1 MRNCKPTK
9 LSVWLA
15 VLLPAIALG
24 QQAAP
29 GPQTEK
35 VQSAQYA
42 KIVYVDVAQGKE
54 TGDGSRTAPWKS
66 IQTALQHLDA
76 KGPQKKAVLVA
87 EGIYAETGIRL
98 QPGVDLYGG
107 FQSKSW
113 ERDIQ
118 KYPTT
123 LTGGG
128 RQQVLLGADQARVDG
143 FVISGGSIRGNG
155 GAIHC
160 GSSSPT
166 LTNNVFTGNK
176 TLGPQSWAPKYLHE
190 TANNGGAVYGCDGA
204 APLIRNNLFVGNT
217 TENGRGAAIAFDRK
231 CRPVIEGN
239 VFINNTAGLNDPM
252 RSSDG
257 GAISVFDWCNATI
270 THNLFLGNKAL
281 ASNDGGAIFVALWSS
296 ARISNNTVVDSESGD
311 DAGALF
317 VGGQEHR
324 YDAPLDPLPSKEQFY
339 VTIDH
344 NRFFGNKNPSQNS
357 GVMRLTMESRGEFAH
372 NVMAWNTGVY
382 FQRSE
387 VAVKNN
393 TILDNF
399 LFIETKEGLKQ
410 GSIEGNYIWGDFTLE
425 TPARVQNN
433 YIRNGYAGGVNNRRT
448 LPRFKNDGATLPVL
462 AAVFSKARVATEVL
476 VGGAYA
482 KNALAGRVVRAGD
495 RWGIIQANDTNR
507 LTIWGNLQA
516 TELQILPTY
525 TIIQP

>member
-1 MRNCKPTK
+1 MRLFNTGKAGLLLT
-9 LSVWLA
+9 
-15 VLLPAIALG
+15 VLVPAMARS
-24 QQAAP
+24 QQATP

-35 VQSAQYA
+35 VPTAQYA
-42 KIVYVDVAQGKE
+42 KIIYVDITGGKE
-54 TGDGSRTAPWKS
+54 TGDGSRTTPWKS
-66 IQTALQHLDA
+66 IKAALEHLG
-76 KGPQKKAVLVA
+76 KGQPKTAVLVA
-87 EGIYAETGIRL
+87 EGIYPESGIQL

-107 FQSKSW
+107 FQSGSW

-118 KYPTT
+118 HHAST
-123 LTGGG
+123 LNGGK
-128 RQQVLLGADQARVDG
+128 QQILLGADNARLDG

-155 GAIHC
+155 GAINC

-190 TANNGGAVYGCDGA
+190 TANNGGAVYGRDGA
-204 APLIRNNLFVGNT
+204 APQIRNNLFVGNT

-231 CRPVIEGN
+231 CRPVIDKN

-257 GAISVFDWCNATI
+257 GAISVFDWCNASI
-270 THNLFLGNKAL
+270 TNNLFLGNKAL

-296 ARISNNTVVDSESGD
+296 ARISHNIVVDSESGD

-324 YDAPLDPLPSKEQFY
+324 YDAPLDALPPKDQFY

-357 GVMRLTMESRGEFAH
+357 GVMRLTMESRGEFVH

-410 GSIEGNYIWGDFTLE
+410 GSIENNYIWGDFTLE
-425 TPARVQNN
+425 TPARVENN
-433 YIRNGYAGGVNNRRT
+433 YIRSGFAGGVNNRRP
-448 LPRFKNDGATLPVL
+448 LPRIKNDGATVPVL
-462 AAVFSKARVATEVL
+462 AAVYNKAKVATEVL
-476 VGGAYA
+476 VEGVFAR
-482 KNALAGRVVRAGD
+482 NAMVGRVVRAGD
-495 RWGIIQANDTNR
+495 KWGIIQANDNNR
-507 LTIWGNLQA
+507 FTIWGNLQA
-516 TELQILPTY
+516 TELQVLPTY

>member
-1 MRNCKPTK
+1 M
-9 LSVWLA
+9 LA
-15 VLLPAIALG
+15 VLLPVIALG
-24 QQAAP
+24 QQHAA

-35 VQSAQYA
+35 VPSAQYA
-42 KIVYVDVAQGKE
+42 KMVYVDITGGKE
-54 TGDGSRTAPWKS
+54 TGDGSRAAPWKS
-66 IQTALQHLDA
+66 IKMALEHLAGKD
-76 KGPQKKAVLVA
+76 QEKKAVLVA
-87 EGIYAETGIRL
+87 EGVYPETGIQL

-107 FQSKSW
+107 FRSGSW

-118 KYPTT
+118 KHPTT
-123 LTGGG
+123 LSGGG
-128 RQQVLLGADQARVDG
+128 KQQILLGADQTRVDG
-143 FVISGGSIRGNG
+143 FVISSGLIRGNG
-155 GAIHC
+155 GAIDC
-160 GSSSPT
+160 GATSPT

-176 TLGPQSWAPKYLHE
+176 TLGPQAWAPKYLHE
-190 TANNGGAVYGCDGA
+190 TANNGGAVYGRDGA

-231 CRPVIEGN
+231 CRPVIDKN
-239 VFINNTAGLNDPM
+239 VFINNTAGLNDPK

-257 GAISVFDWCNATI
+257 GAVSVFDWCNATI
-270 THNLFLGNKAL
+270 TNNLFLGNKAL

-324 YDAPLDPLPSKEQFY
+324 YDAPLDPIPPKEQFY

-399 LFIETKEGLKQ
+399 LFIETKEGLKE
-410 GSIEGNYIWGDFTLE
+410 GSIEDNYIWGDFQLE
-425 TPARVQNN
+425 TPARVENN
-433 YIRNGYAGGVNNRRT
+433 YIRSGFAGGVNNRRP
-448 LPRFKNDGATLPVL
+448 LPRFKNDGANVPVL
-462 AAVFSKARVATEVL
+462 AAVYNKSRSATEVL
-476 VGGAYA
+476 VEGAFA
-482 KNALAGRVVRAGD
+482 KNILAGRVVRSGD
-495 RWGIIQANDTNR
+495 KWGIIQANDGNR

-516 TELQILPTY
+516 TELQVLPTY

>member
-1 MRNCKPTK
+1 M
-9 LSVWLA
+9 VLA
-15 VLLPAIALG
+15 VLVPAMAWT
-24 QQAAP
+24 QQSAP

-35 VQSAQYA
+35 VPTAQYA
-42 KIVYVDVAQGKE
+42 KIVYVDIAGGKHTE
-54 TGDGSRTAPWKS
+54 DGSRTAPWKS
-66 IQTALQHLDA
+66 IKAALEHLEP
-76 KGPQKKAVLVA
+76 KGGQKAAVFVA
-87 EGIYAETGIRL
+87 EGNYPESGIQL

-107 FQSKSW
+107 FLSTSW

-118 KYPTT
+118 QHPTS
-123 LTGGG
+123 LSGGG
-128 RQQVLLGADQARVDG
+128 KQQVLVGADNVRVDG
-143 FVISGGSIRGNG
+143 FVIAGGSIRGNG
-155 GAIHC
+155 GAINC
-160 GSSSPT
+160 GASSPT

-190 TANNGGAVYGCDGA
+190 TANNGGAVYGRDGA
-204 APLIRNNLFVGNT
+204 APQIRNNLFVGNT

-231 CRPVIEGN
+231 CRPVIDKN

-270 THNLFLGNKAL
+270 TGNLFLGNKAL

-296 ARISNNTVVDSESGD
+296 ARISNNIIVDSESGD

-324 YDAPLDPLPSKEQFY
+324 YDAPLDPLPRKDQFY

-344 NRFFGNKNPSQNS
+344 NRFFGNRNPSQNS
-357 GVMRLTMESRGEFAH
+357 GVMRLTMESRGEFTH

-410 GSIEGNYIWGDFTLE
+410 GSIENNFIWGDFTLE
-425 TPARVQNN
+425 TPARVENN
-433 YIRNGYAGGVNNRRT
+433 YIRSGFAGGVNNRRP
-448 LPRFKNDGATLPVL
+448 LPRIKNDGATVPVL
-462 AAVFSKARVATEVL
+462 AAVYNKARVATEVL
-476 VGGAYA
+476 VEGAFA
-482 KNALAGRVVRAGD
+482 KNALVGRVVRAGD
-495 RWGIIQANDTNR
+495 KWGIIQANDTNR
-507 LTIWGNLQA
+507 FTIWGNLQA
-516 TELQILPTY
+516 TELQVLPTY
-525 TIIQP
+525 TVIQP

>member
-1 MRNCKPTK
+1 MKMYRTRKAS
-9 LSVWLA
+9 LLLA
-15 VLLPAIALG
+15 VLLPVIVLG
-24 QQAAP
+24 QQFVS

-35 VQSAQYA
+35 IQTAQYV
-42 KIVYVDVAQGKE
+42 KIVYVDIAGGKE
-54 TGDGSRTAPWKS
+54 TGDGSRNAPWKS
-66 IQTALQHLDA
+66 IKAALEQIDV
-76 KGPQKKAVLVA
+76 KGQQKGAVLVA
-87 EGIYAETGIRL
+87 EGTYLETGIQLRS
-98 QPGVDLYGG
+98 GIDLYGG
-107 FQSKSW
+107 FRSGSW

-118 KYPTT
+118 QYPTV
-123 LTGGG
+123 LSGGG
-128 RQQVLLGADQARVDG
+128 KQQILVGANNARVDG
-143 FVISGGSIRGNG
+143 LVISGGSIRGNG

-166 LTNNVFTGNK
+166 LTNNVFSGNK

-190 TANNGGAVYGCDGA
+190 TANNGGAVYGHDGA

-231 CRPVIEGN
+231 CKPVIDQN

-270 THNLFLGNKAL
+270 THNLFLGNKAI

-296 ARISNNTVVDSESGD
+296 ARISNNILVDSESGD

-324 YDAPLDPLPSKEQFY
+324 YNAPLDAIPPKEKFY

-372 NVMAWNTGVY
+372 NIMAWNTGVY

-410 GSIEGNYIWGDFTLE
+410 GSIENNYIWGDFKLE
-425 TPARVQNN
+425 TPARVENN
-433 YIRNGYAGGVNNRRT
+433 YIRNGFTGGVNNRKA
-448 LPRFKNDGATLPVL
+448 LPRFKNDGATMPIM
-462 AAVFSKARVATEVL
+462 AAVFNKARAATEIL
-476 VGGAYA
+476 VEGAFA
-482 KNALAGRVVRAGD
+482 KNALANRVVRAGD
-495 RWGIIQANDTNR
+495 KWGIIQANEHNR
-507 LTIWGNLQA
+507 ITIWGNLVAAEMQV
-516 TELQILPTY
+516 LPTY
-525 TIIQP
+525 SVLQP